1 MLGVD
6 GSKYA
11 NDLFIQSLL
20 ILIFPRAQ
28 RSLLICQ
35 HSRLNHAKQ
44 NFVIY
49 GGCFSGQEILMVVGF
64 DG

>member
-20 ILIFPRAQ
+20 LLIFPRT
-28 RSLLICQ
+28 
-35 HSRLNHAKQ
+35 RLNHAKQ

-49 GGCFSGQEILMVVGF
+49 GGCFSDQEILMVVGF